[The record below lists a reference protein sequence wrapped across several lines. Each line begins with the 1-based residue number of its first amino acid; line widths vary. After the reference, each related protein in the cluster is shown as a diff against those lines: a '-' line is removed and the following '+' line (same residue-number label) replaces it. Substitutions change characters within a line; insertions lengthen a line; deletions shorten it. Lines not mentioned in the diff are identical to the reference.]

1 MLCTRL
7 RPTVTGR
14 VASAE
19 ATELSGLALSRSQ
32 KGVLWTHNDSG
43 DGSRVLAVAPNGRL
57 LADIAVP
64 AAENVDWEDMA
75 LGPAPKGGD
84 ALYVGDIGDNEAR
97 RSSVVVYRVEEP
109 RLAEGPP
116 RESAPAQRLTLRYPD
131 RPHDAEA
138 LLVDPSSGALLIV
151 TKSFGG
157 TARLYAARR
166 PRAGTTTR
174 LRRVGTLSLGVGEA
188 VTAGDVSANGRTIV
202 IRTYGRAVVWS
213 RRGRESL
220 ASALRGRGCEVR
232 ANLFVEGQGEAL
244 ALTANGRAFYTV
256 PEGTRPALRRWAP
269 PR

>member
-1 MLCTRL
+1 MW
-7 RPTVTGR
+7 TGR
-14 VASAE
+14 
-19 ATELSGLALSRSQ
+19 TSRS
-32 KGVLWTHNDSG
+32 DPRR
-43 DGSRVLAVAPNGRL
+43 D
-57 LADIAVP
+57 
-64 AAENVDWEDMA
+64 
-75 LGPAPKGGD
+75 GGD
-84 ALYVGDIGDNEAR
+84 ALYLGDIGDNEAR

-109 RLAEGPP
+109 RLAAGPP

-131 RPHDAEA
+131 GPHDAEA

-174 LRRVGTLSLGVGEA
+174 LRRVGTLSLGAGEA

-202 IRTYGRAVVWS
+202 IRTYGRALVWP

-220 ASALRGRGCEVR
+220 ASALRGRGCGVR